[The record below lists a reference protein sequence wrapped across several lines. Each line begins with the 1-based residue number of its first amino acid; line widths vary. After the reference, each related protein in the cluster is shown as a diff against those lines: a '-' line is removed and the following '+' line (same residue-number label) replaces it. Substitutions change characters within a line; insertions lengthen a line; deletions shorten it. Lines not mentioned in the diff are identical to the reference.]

1 MANCKR
7 IQCQKSKKHKFQA
20 PLDPNQKSVTVTV
33 TSDWSTSHHQPQSHP
48 PAVVIVFSYNLRLI
62 AACQM
67 SPELEGWK
75 TLAMLMNA
83 SWQRRSS
90 WHQQLKD
97 LLRGAVLLCLLYPRP
112 LVDPESDIYKHTV
125 VAADTRDSVYRVF
138 CMMTFPR
145 EQFLK
150 NTGCSMRQ
158 RQNKQA
164 PSTIEQYNTDIHTL
178 CSGFRR
184 GC

>member
-1 MANCKR
+1 M
-7 IQCQKSKKHKFQA
+7 
-20 PLDPNQKSVTVTV
+20 
-33 TSDWSTSHHQPQSHP
+33 
-48 PAVVIVFSYNLRLI
+48 Y
-62 AACQM
+62 
-67 SPELEGWK
+67 
-75 TLAMLMNA
+75 A

-97 LLRGAVLLCLLYPRP
+97 LLRGAVLLCSSVPRP

-125 VAADTRDSVYRVF
+125 AADTRDSVYRVF
-138 CMMTFPR
+138 RMMTFPW

-164 PSTIEQYNTDIHTL
+164 PSTIEQYNTDIRYVQGSDVVVRKYRVCYSYEIFTNMLPQCWCVSASWDLIPDPWILEERKTSPLVTGVSATL
-178 CSGFRR
+178 INMQK
-184 GC
+184 